1 MISRPCR
8 ASSAVISPRMSAKLA
23 LATAPG
29 RRRQRQ
35 RQRLCT
41 ARLIRR
47 ILLSLA

>member
-35 RQRLCT
+35 RLCT